1 MEILFKNVDY
11 IYQPNSPFQ
20 FKALTDV
27 NLKIE
32 SGSFTAIIGKTG
44 SGKST
49 LIRHLNGLLKPS
61 SGEVKIGN
69 LTITSSI
76 KESQLSDLRRK
87 VGMLFQFPE
96 QQLFADTVEHDIE
109 FGPINFGTTKEKAK
123 KIARESLKK
132 VGLNDEFLNRSPLEL
147 SGGQMRRVA
156 LAGVLAVKPDI
167 LVLDEPTAGL
177 DFIGKKEIM
186 KLIKKLQLEEHTTI
200 ILVSNSMEDVA
211 DYAEEVILLS
221 KGKVIKR
228 ASPNKIFSNKEITS
242 ALGIETPQTTVL
254 AEFLLERG
262 VDFKGSLP
270 INEKSFNNFLKKI
283 FEEKKKTRI
292 L

>member
-1 MEILFKNVDY
+1 
-11 IYQPNSPFQ
+11 
-20 FKALTDV
+20 
-27 NLKIE
+27 
-32 SGSFTAIIGKTG
+32 
-44 SGKST
+44 
-49 LIRHLNGLLKPS
+49 
-61 SGEVKIGN
+61 
-69 LTITSSI
+69 I

-87 VGMLFQFPE
+87 VGMLFQFPV

-177 DFIGKKEIM
+177 DFIGKKEIT

-221 KGKVIKR
+221 KGKVIKQ

-270 INEKSFNNFLKKI
+270 INEKS
-283 FEEKKKTRI
+283 
-292 L
+292 

>member
-96 QQLFADTVEHDIE
+96 QQLFADTV
-109 FGPINFGTTKEKAK
+109 
-123 KIARESLKK
+123 
-132 VGLNDEFLNRSPLEL
+132 
-147 SGGQMRRVA
+147 
-156 LAGVLAVKPDI
+156 
-167 LVLDEPTAGL
+167 
-177 DFIGKKEIM
+177 
-186 KLIKKLQLEEHTTI
+186 
-200 ILVSNSMEDVA
+200 
-211 DYAEEVILLS
+211 
-221 KGKVIKR
+221 
-228 ASPNKIFSNKEITS
+228 
-242 ALGIETPQTTVL
+242 
-254 AEFLLERG
+254 
-262 VDFKGSLP
+262 
-270 INEKSFNNFLKKI
+270 
-283 FEEKKKTRI
+283 
-292 L
+292 

>member
-123 KIARESLKK
+123 K
-132 VGLNDEFLNRSPLEL
+132 
-147 SGGQMRRVA
+147 
-156 LAGVLAVKPDI
+156 
-167 LVLDEPTAGL
+167 
-177 DFIGKKEIM
+177 
-186 KLIKKLQLEEHTTI
+186 
-200 ILVSNSMEDVA
+200 
-211 DYAEEVILLS
+211 
-221 KGKVIKR
+221 
-228 ASPNKIFSNKEITS
+228 
-242 ALGIETPQTTVL
+242 
-254 AEFLLERG
+254 LLE
-262 VDFKGSLP
+262 KA
-270 INEKSFNNFLKKI
+270 
-283 FEEKKKTRI
+283 
-292 L
+292 